1 MQWGVKLQVTPCDTP
16 GCTRYMDSLVK
27 REVAKRMLG
36 PSQVESIL
44 ESP

>member
-1 MQWGVKLQVTPCDTP
+1 MVILDVG
-16 GCTRYMDSLVK
+16 SLVK

-36 PSQVESIL
+36 PSQVESLL